1 MLTRLKIPEKG
12 GALRL
17 ISASLVSNRLFGGE
31 GRPSLKYPPLAFHPG
46 FRPIPVDRRRS
57 RNALLHG
64 YTAKTNQAFGR
75 IESQYL
81 PSIFSPWDTKC
92 NNRRS
97 ASGKTNTS
105 SFSLASSPTF
115 CVRAAEFH
123 PPNSTR
129 NSTWQPSLNRPS
141 ARILNRFVSL

>member
-64 YTAKTNQAFGR
+64 YTAKTNQAFGPAELKANIFQVSSRHGIRNVIIDDPRPGKR
-75 IESQYL
+75 IHHRSR
-81 PSIFSPWDTKC
+81 SP
-92 NNRRS
+92 RS
-97 ASGKTNTS
+97 PPFACG
-105 SFSLASSPTF
+105 
-115 CVRAAEFH
+115 

-129 NSTWQPSLNRPS
+129 QTRHEIQHGSHP
-141 ARILNRFVSL
+141 